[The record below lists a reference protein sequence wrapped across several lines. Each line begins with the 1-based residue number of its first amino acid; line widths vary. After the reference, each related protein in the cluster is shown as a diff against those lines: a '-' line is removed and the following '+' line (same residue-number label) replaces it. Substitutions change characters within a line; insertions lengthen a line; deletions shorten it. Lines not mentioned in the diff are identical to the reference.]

1 VFRHRFDPS
10 SAVAAVLFLGTA
22 GRYLADGLGGTRVS
36 FPWTV
41 PLVIAGLV
49 VMIVLRVVFRSRRR
63 EP

>member
-10 SAVAAVLFLGTA
+10 SAVAAVLFLGIA

-36 FPWTV
+36 FLWTV

-49 VMIVLRVVFRSRRR
+49 VMSVLRVVFRSRRR